1 MDDYRPDDFPNPDD
15 YDDANATGGTPDGS
29 LYDETPY
36 PSYGTGDDSA
46 PTPPAASRAVT
57 PRSAQPPVPPD
68 DGESAAQRGRARARH
83 EARKRRNPNLSQEV
97 NESLERDSSPTRERR
112 ERTRAPRRA
121 APVSGSDW
129 IPQGA
134 RARASQVTPAGS
146 GGFRLPTGNF
156 QRWLPILYV
165 VGGLVLIV
173 GIVIALNLFKNEE
186 ESIPPDAIWL
196 GTEWTYAE
204 SDPEQIRALAGRLKD
219 HNISTVYAWVSWL
232 KEDGT
237 WAGRRSG
244 TNQFIEMETNVRAF
258 VTAFREAY
266 PDATLYGWLG
276 FPVELGADGYRLDE
290 PDMQERVADFSLKIV
305 EDLGFD
311 GVFLNVEQV
320 WNDNADDFVNLLIKV
335 RSRMGEAGLIA
346 AAIPPDWSPAEAN
359 IPKPPLIRPGTEWD
373 KRFKQRVALLTDQM
387 AIMAYNSGLSDPNDY
402 VQWVAYQVQTYA
414 QAVHE
419 LDGGAQIIIGI
430 PTYDDELPGH
440 DTRVENVP
448 SALTGVKVG
457 LQASGEAAVRIYG
470 VAMYAAWTTDDTEWQ
485 QYFEEWARTRG

>member
-1 MDDYRPDDFPNPDD
+1 LDDYRPDDFPTPDD
-15 YDDANATGGTPDGS
+15 DWNAAGETPDESVDADATYPPYDSYDDST
-29 LYDETPY
+29 L
-36 PSYGTGDDSA
+36 
-46 PTPPAASRAVT
+46 TPPSVSRAIT
-57 PRSAQPPVPPD
+57 PRRAQPPVPPED
-68 DGESAAQRGRARARH
+68 SDSAARSKGRARARY
-83 EARKRRNPNLSQEV
+83 EARKRRNPNLSREV
-97 NESLERDSSPTRERR
+97 NDSLERDSSPTRERR
-112 ERTRAPRRA
+112 ERVRTPRHTAP
-121 APVSGSDW
+121 PPSSSDW
-129 IPQGA
+129 IPQSA
-134 RARASQVTPAGS
+134 RNRARQVQPAGS
-146 GGFRLPTGNF
+146 GFKLPTRNL
-156 QRWLPILYV
+156 QRWLPILYAS
-165 VGGLVLIV
+165 GGVVLIV
-173 GIVIALNLFKNEE
+173 AIIIALNLFKNEE
-186 ESIPPDAIWL
+186 EVIPPDAIWL
-196 GTEWTYAE
+196 GTEWTYAA
-204 SDPEQIRALAGRLKD
+204 SDPEQIRALVGRLKD

-237 WAGRRSG
+237 WAGRRSS
-244 TNQFIEMETNVRAF
+244 TNQFIEMESTVRDF
-258 VTAFREAY
+258 VTTFRQAY

-290 PDMQERVADFSLKIV
+290 VDVQERVADFSLKIV

-320 WNDNADDFVNLLIKV
+320 WNENADDFVNLLIKV

-346 AAIPPDWSPAEAN
+346 AAIPPDWSPAEAS

-419 LDGGAQIIIGI
+419 LDAGAQIIIGI
-430 PTYDDELPGH
+430 PTYEDELPGH

-457 LQASGEAAVRIYG
+457 LQASGEAAVRVYG
-470 VAMYAAWTTDDTEWQ
+470 VAMYAEWTTDSTEWQ